1 MWKVIKYVLL
11 ALAVVAVIALA
22 WGLMEPYTISEERF
36 EVALDHLPDVWRER
50 EIAIISD
57 FQVGMWLDNTWTVRR
72 IVNRLVEREPSLVLI
87 LGDFIYKGGEDATGR
102 IEKAARLVAPLSE
115 ADIPVYAVLGNHDY
129 SVASSRAPDIDEERA
144 EKLAA
149 ALEEAGVSV
158 IRNDSVGVWP
168 FGMEEGEGGEE
179 DVLYVVGIA
188 PHMPEK
194 DRPVRALEDVPDE
207 AARLVMMHNP
217 DTFAEVPAEAAPLAV
232 AGHTHGGQI
241 RIPFTPQWTY
251 LTYLAEDNIHADG
264 WIEDY
269 GQEGNQLYVNRGV
282 GFSKLPLRI
291 NSPPEIT
298 IFTLVEAE
306 TEATVGVQGTYGP

>member
-1 MWKVIKYVLL
+1 MWNVVKYVLL
-11 ALAVVAVIALA
+11 AVAVVAVIALV
-22 WGLMEPYTISEERF
+22 WGLVEPYTISEERF
-36 EVALDHLPDVWRER
+36 EVELDHLPDVWRGR

-72 IVNRLVEREPSLVLI
+72 IVDRLAEEQPSLVLI
-87 LGDFIYKGGEDATGR
+87 LGDFIYKGGEEATGR
-102 IEKAARLVAPLSE
+102 IEKVARLVAPLGE

-129 SVASSRAPDIDEERA
+129 SVESSRAPDIDEERA

-149 ALEEAGVSV
+149 ALEEAGVRV
-158 IRNDSVGVWP
+158 MQNDSVGVRP
-168 FGMEEGEGGEE
+168 FGVEGGEE
-179 DVLYVVGIA
+179 GDVLYVVGIA

-232 AGHTHGGQI
+232 AGHTHGGQV
-241 RIPFTPQWTY
+241 RIPLTPEWTY
-251 LTYLAEDNIHADG
+251 LTFLAEDNIHADG

-269 GQEGNQLYVNRGV
+269 GQEGNRLYVNRGI

-298 IFTLVEAE
+298 ILTLVAGE
-306 TEATVGVQGTYGP
+306 TEATAADQRAYGP